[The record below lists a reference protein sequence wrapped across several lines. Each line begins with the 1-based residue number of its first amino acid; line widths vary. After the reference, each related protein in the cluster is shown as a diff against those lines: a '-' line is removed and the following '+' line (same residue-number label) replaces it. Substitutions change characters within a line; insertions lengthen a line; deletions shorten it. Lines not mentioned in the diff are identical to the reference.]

1 MSVRSVA
8 RVKSSPLLKG
18 SWRGIGAARSL
29 FGGKERP
36 RASQSKVLSGEDGPL
51 YTVESKSSIIGCIV
65 QVIMV
70 LSFLCKHWLFNI
82 QILMTVLDCNKYP
95 NLNSEQLN
103 LKKANFFC
111 K

>member
-51 YTVESKSSIIGCIV
+51 YTVESKSSIIGYIV

-70 LSFLCKHWLFNI
+70 LSFL
-82 QILMTVLDCNKYP
+82 
-95 NLNSEQLN
+95 
-103 LKKANFFC
+103 
-111 K
+111 